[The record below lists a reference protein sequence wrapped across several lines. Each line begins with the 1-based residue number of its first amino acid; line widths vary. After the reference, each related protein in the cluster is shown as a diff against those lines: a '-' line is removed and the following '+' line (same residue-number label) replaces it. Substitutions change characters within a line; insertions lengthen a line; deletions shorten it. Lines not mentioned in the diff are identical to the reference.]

1 MAQPLVIP
9 ADTTVE
15 ELADILRVQGDRTLL
30 VCRDM
35 GHGWVDHDGKVLGR
49 RLYERTMRCTR
60 CGTRR
65 IQQLNH
71 IGEILGSWYEYP
83 DHYLIKGMGRLT
95 TKQRSAFRQVT
106 LLDALVEQG
115 LMASAHPKKA

>member
-9 ADTTVE
+9 ADTTVD
-15 ELADILRVQGDRTLL
+15 ELADILRAQGDHELF
-30 VCRDM
+30 VCRDI
-35 GHGWVDHDGKVLGR
+35 GHGWTHHDGQVLGR

-65 IQQLNH
+65 VQQLNH
-71 IGEILGSWYEYP
+71 VGEILGSWYEYP

-106 LLDALVEQG
+106 LLDVLVEQG
-115 LMASAHPKKA
+115 LMASGNGKGA